1 MKKKLLSVLFTLL
14 LLIPLGINA
23 EETEKVKVYIF
34 EAGGCPYCEAEVEYL
49 KGLEGYN
56 KTFTIEIKELYIDHV
71 DWKPGKDYDL
81 GVKVANG
88 FLNAGFTDASY
99 QGTPFVVISD
109 LYAASAYSTS
119 LESVINEAYEK
130 GDKDIVSCYAD
141 GKEDC
146 LNHLAKED
154 NKVTDNDSATG
165 ANTWVVVVMG
175 LLVIGTIIIKS
186 TIDTNRI
193 VEAINSKNYKI
204 KDVKE
209 TKTSNEPKEN
219 IENKK
224 NKKNKK

>member
-23 EETEKVKVYIF
+23 EEKEKVKVYIF

-154 NKVTDNDSATG
+154 NKVTDNDSARG

-209 TKTSNEPKEN
+209 SKTFNEPKEN
-219 IENKK
+219 TENKK